1 MMLSQIVDRSLIK
14 KYSKLVSD
22 STNTSELNQ
31 FLFGL
36 SIHYPGGITQFQ
48 KQYCILKQYLT
59 SYYPITKTKIFVTS
73 LIKKTAKQF
82 KNPYMHYYGPIYRI
96 FKKERDIK
104 NNQIKLKDKFN
115 NPTKADNINSSI
127 QFKNQRLIS
136 NFKKN
141 QKNIKVLN

>member
-1 MMLSQIVDRSLIK
+1 MQLFQIVDRSLIK

-36 SIHYPGGITQFQ
+36 SVHYPGGIIQFQ

-82 KNPYMHYYGPIYRI
+82 KNPYMHYYGPIYNI
-96 FKKERDIK
+96 LKKERLIK
-104 NNQIKLKDKFN
+104 NNQFKLKDKFN
-115 NPTKADNINSSI
+115 NPTKADIINSSSN
-127 QFKNQRLIS
+127 QFKNQRLVS
-136 NFKKN
+136 NLKKN
-141 QKNIKVLN
+141 